1 MPTREELLHYR
12 LQAVLREHS
21 FPDLE
26 YIGERPSY
34 KTGNMFHWY
43 RIGKADVP
51 ADAITEFDTEEEEED
66 ATSQM

>member
-34 KTGNMFHWY
+34 KTGNMVHWY
-43 RIGKADVP
+43 RIGKAEVP
-51 ADAITEFDTEEEEED
+51 VDAITEFDTEEEED

>member
-12 LQAVLREHS
+12 LQAVMREHS

-34 KTGNMFHWY
+34 KTGNMVHWY
-43 RIGKADVP
+43 RIGKAEVP
-51 ADAITEFDTEEEEED
+51 VDAITEFDTEEEDD
-66 ATSQM
+66 ATSQV

>member
-1 MPTREELLHYR
+1 M
-12 LQAVLREHS
+12 REHS

-34 KTGNMFHWY
+34 KTGNMVHWY
-43 RIGKADVP
+43 RIGKAEVP
-51 ADAITEFDTEEEEED
+51 VDAITEFDTEEEEED

>member
-12 LQAVLREHS
+12 LQAVMREHS

-34 KTGNMFHWY
+34 KTGDMVHWY
-43 RIGKADVP
+43 RIGKAEVP
-51 ADAITEFDTEEEEED
+51 VDAITEFDTEEEED
-66 ATSQM
+66 ATSQV

>member
-34 KTGNMFHWY
+34 KTGNMVHWY
-43 RIGKADVP
+43 RIGRAEVP
-51 ADAITEFDTEEEEED
+51 VDAITEFDTEEEDD
-66 ATSQM
+66 ATSQG

>member
-12 LQAVLREHS
+12 LQAVMREHS

-34 KTGNMFHWY
+34 KTGNMVHWY
-43 RIGKADVP
+43 RIGKAEVP
-51 ADAITEFDTEEEEED
+51 VDAITEFEAEED
-66 ATSQM
+66 NDAI